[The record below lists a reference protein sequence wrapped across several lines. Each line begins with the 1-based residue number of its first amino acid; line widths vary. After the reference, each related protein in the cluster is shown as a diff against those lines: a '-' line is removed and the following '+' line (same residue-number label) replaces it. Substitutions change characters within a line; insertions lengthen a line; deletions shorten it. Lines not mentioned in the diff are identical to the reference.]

1 MANQVGTA
9 LAVRG
14 EGAVP
19 PPRYPVVDPA
29 PASLNPSPAG
39 PLLSVEG
46 LSIAFGGVVA
56 LDAVTLEV
64 PPDALI
70 SVIGPNGA
78 GKTTLFNCVTGL
90 YRPDRGRIVFEG
102 RSLLGLKPDAIARRR
117 IARTFQNVELFL
129 RMTVLENVL
138 LGRHLHFRAGFLSAA
153 VSGGRWRREEV
164 RHRARAEEILDF
176 LDLQEARDRRVGD
189 LPLGRQR
196 LVELGRALATE
207 PKLLL
212 LDEPSSGMT
221 ADEKA
226 DLVFRIKD
234 IRDEMGITVILVE
247 HDLKLVM
254 GISDWI
260 AVLDHGVKIAQGTA
274 AEVQANPEVIR
285 AYLGE
290 SKA

>member
-1 MANQVGTA
+1 VVEPAPITGTPPQPA
-9 LAVRG
+9 AA
-14 EGAVP
+14 AVP
-19 PPRYPVVDPA
+19 LLTVAGV
-29 PASLNPSPAG
+29 SL
-39 PLLSVEG
+39 
-46 LSIAFGGVVA
+46 AFGGIVA

-64 PPDALI
+64 PRGALV

-78 GKTTLFNCVTGL
+78 GKTSLFNCISGL
-90 YRPDRGRIVFEG
+90 YRPQRGRITLESKNLIG
-102 RSLLGLKPDAIARRR
+102 RKPDHIARLGL
-117 IARTFQNVELFL
+117 ARTFQNVELFL
-129 RMTVLENVL
+129 RMTALENLL
-138 LGRHLHFRAGFLSAA
+138 LGRHLHFRAGFFRAALSTP
-153 VSGGRWRREEV
+153 GWRREEV
-164 RHRARAEEILDF
+164 RHRAQAERILDF

-207 PKLLL
+207 PQLLL

-221 ADEKA
+221 ADEKT

-234 IRDEMGITVILVE
+234 IREEMGITVVLVE

-274 AEVQANPEVIR
+274 SEVQGNPEVIR
-285 AYLGE
+285 AYIGE
-290 SKA
+290 TPT

>member
-1 MANQVGTA
+1 MA
-9 LAVRG
+9 
-14 EGAVP
+14 
-19 PPRYPVVDPA
+19 
-29 PASLNPSPAG
+29 
-39 PLLSVEG
+39 PLLELDEVTVRYGGLTAVAGVSMTVEPG
-46 LSIAFGGVVA
+46 TVRAI
-56 LDAVTLEV
+56 
-64 PPDALI
+64 
-70 SVIGPNGA
+70 IGPNGA
-78 GKTTLFNCVTGL
+78 GKTSLFNCITGL
-90 YRPDRGRIVFEG
+90 YRPQRGRILLDG
-102 RSLLGLKPDAIARRR
+102 RDLVGRKPDHIARRGV
-117 IARTFQNVELFL
+117 ARTFQNVELFL
-129 RMTVLENVL
+129 RMTALENLL
-138 LGRHLHFRAGFLSAA
+138 LGRHLHFRAGFFRAVLSTP
-153 VSGGRWRREEV
+153 GWRREEV

-207 PKLLL
+207 PRLLL

-234 IRDEMGITVILVE
+234 VREEMGITIVLVE

-260 AVLDHGVKIAQGTA
+260 AVLDHGVKIAQGPA
-274 AEVQANPEVIR
+274 SEVQGNAEVVR

-290 SKA
+290 TRT

>member
-1 MANQVGTA
+1 MHDV
-9 LAVRG
+9 
-14 EGAVP
+14 
-19 PPRYPVVDPA
+19 
-29 PASLNPSPAG
+29 
-39 PLLSVEG
+39 
-46 LSIAFGGVVA
+46 SIAFGGILA
-56 LDAVTLEV
+56 LDGISLDV
-64 PPDALI
+64 PEGALI

-78 GKTTLFNCVTGL
+78 GKTTLFNCISGL
-90 YRPDRGRIVFEG
+90 YRPNRGRILFRD
-102 RSLLGLKPDAIARRR
+102 RSLTGLKPDAVARLG

-129 RMTVLENVL
+129 RMTTLENLL
-138 LGRHLHFRAGFLSAA
+138 LGRHLHYRAGLLDAALSLP
-153 VSGGRWRREEV
+153 RWRREEV
-164 RHRARAEEILDF
+164 THREHAERILDF

-196 LVELGRALATE
+196 LVELGRALATG
-207 PKLLL
+207 PRLLL

-221 ADEKA
+221 AEEKG

-234 IRDEMGITVILVE
+234 IREEMGITVIIVE

-274 AEVQANPEVIR
+274 SEVQADPDVIR

-290 SKA
+290 PEPVRA

>member
-1 MANQVGTA
+1 MID
-9 LAVRG
+9 
-14 EGAVP
+14 AVP
-19 PPRYPVVDPA
+19 TRQPPPEA
-29 PASLNPSPAG
+29 AS
-39 PLLSVEG
+39 PLLLVDG
-46 LSIAFGGVVA
+46 VSIAFGGIVA
-56 LDAVTLEV
+56 LDNVTLGV
-64 PPDALI
+64 PAGALI

-78 GKTTLFNCVTGL
+78 GKTTLFNCITGL
-90 YRPDRGRIVFEG
+90 YRPDRGRITFAGHSLVG
-102 RSLLGLKPDAIARRR
+102 RKPDAVARLG

-129 RMTVLENVL
+129 RMTALENLL
-138 LGRHLHFRAGFLSAA
+138 LGRHLHFRSGFAA
-153 VSGGRWRREEV
+153 AALGLPPWRREEV
-164 RHRARAEEILDF
+164 AHRRRAEEILDF
-176 LDLQEARDRRVGD
+176 LDLQEARHRRVGD

-196 LVELGRALATE
+196 LVELGRALATD

-221 ADEKA
+221 AEEKA

-234 IRDEMGITVILVE
+234 IREEMGITVILVE

-274 AEVQANPEVIR
+274 AEIQANPEVAR

-290 SKA
+290 APA